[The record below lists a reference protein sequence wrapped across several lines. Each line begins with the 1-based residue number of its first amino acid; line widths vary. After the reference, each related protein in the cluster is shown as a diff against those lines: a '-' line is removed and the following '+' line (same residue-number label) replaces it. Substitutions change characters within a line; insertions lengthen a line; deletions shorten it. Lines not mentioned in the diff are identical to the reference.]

1 MSNKNVDVVVV
12 GAGLSGLSAANSLQ
26 EAGKTVVLIEAND
39 RVGGRMQSM
48 PITGIPKP
56 GSFDMG
62 AAYLGKPQTAL
73 ISLAEQLGINMDFN
87 SPDSGVI
94 PTYDKGKMLLYW
106 NKVRKG
112 TDPNSTLPIGGFSA
126 LSALN
131 IADLFQNQVSPH
143 VQALADPDEDYVNEP
158 WKAPQAEEWDKLSVE
173 DWLASNRIIDEDAKG
188 MIRIATRCVWSA
200 EAHEISFLYFIW
212 YMACAGTM
220 DALLNC
226 HGDGAQA
233 YRFKDGAQNVAEL
246 LCKSLQDKITI
257 VMGQPVHS
265 IETTAAGTRVL
276 TASGDV
282 YTCQDVVIAMSPFMS
297 SRINY
302 SPPLP
307 DERVS
312 LVQRMPIGRTV
323 KCIASYDKPF
333 WRDKWCGMAISNC
346 TYPVWTMDDTTAE
359 GCYAMMA
366 FVVGDRATKFSALD
380 PEQREKKIIKS
391 LVKMYGMDEFK
402 NNTGYVEKDWNAEPW
417 AWGCPVGMMAPGAL
431 TRFGPALRTAVGPI
445 HWAGTETSTQ
455 WQGYMD
461 GAIVAG
467 QRAAHEI
474 IRSH

>member
-1 MSNKNVDVVVV
+1 MSNSNFDVVVV
-12 GAGLSGLSAANSLQ
+12 GAGLSGLSAAKSLQ
-26 EAGKTVVLIEAND
+26 EAGKSVALIEAND
-39 RVGGRMQSM
+39 RVGGRMQSL
-48 PITGIPKP
+48 PIKGLSEPA
-56 GSFDMG
+56 SFDMG
-62 AAYLGKPQTAL
+62 AAYLGKTQKA
-73 ISLAEQLGINMDFN
+73 IIELAAQLGINMDFS

-94 PTYDKGKMLLYW
+94 PTYDKGDMLLYW
-106 NKVRKG
+106 NKKRTG
-112 TDPNSTLPIGGFSA
+112 TDPNSTLPIGGFGP

-131 IADLFQNQVSPH
+131 IADLFNNQVSPH
-143 VQALADPDEDYVNEP
+143 VQALADPKEDYIDKP
-158 WKAPQAEEWDKLSVE
+158 WNAPQAEEWDQLSVE

-188 MIRIATRCVWSA
+188 LIRIAAQCVWSA

-220 DALLNC
+220 DVLLNC

-233 YRFKDGAQNVAEL
+233 YRFKDGTQNVAEL
-246 LCKSLQDKITI
+246 LCKHLQDKITI
-257 VMGQPVHS
+257 VMEQPVHS
-265 IETTAAGTRVL
+265 IETTAEGTSVK

-302 SPPLP
+302 SPALP
-307 DERVS
+307 DERAS

-346 TYPVWTMDDTTAE
+346 TYPVWTMDDTTAD
-359 GCYAMMA
+359 GCYAIMA
-366 FVVGDRATKFSALD
+366 FVVGDQATKFTALD
-380 PEQREKKIIKS
+380 QKQREQAIIQS
-391 LVKMYGMDEFK
+391 LVDMYGLEEFK

-431 TRFGPALRTAVGPI
+431 TRFGAALRTSSGAI
-445 HWAGTETSTQ
+445 HWAGTETATK
-455 WQGYMD
+455 WQGYMN

-467 QRAAHEI
+467 QRAANEI
-474 IRSH
+474 IRG